1 MYLISHTKYNRTR
14 VFPKIKKK
22 EKKKLMFFTGRGDIF
37 DVVYISSKVAGG
49 NGSIIDIID
58 EVLAIYWNQEIW

>member
-1 MYLISHTKYNRTR
+1 
-14 VFPKIKKK
+14 
-22 EKKKLMFFTGRGDIF
+22 MFFTGRGDIF